1 MATPLTSPPDIEY
14 LGGTVAREQVGLGR
28 DALRRLRRNKLAL
41 VAGVYLILLAVV
53 CVISLFWTPYK
64 PNAIGTCQT
73 YELPSA
79 SHPLG
84 CDDLGRDSL
93 SRLMVGSQI
102 SLAVGLATA
111 FIVLLVGV
119 VVGLVAGFFRGVI
132 DAVVSLIINVF
143 YGIPT
148 FLVALA
154 LYVLLGPGL
163 INIIVAISTTVW
175 MDMARLTRGQAM
187 SIREREFVEAAR
199 AGGARAGKLLFG
211 HILPNAL
218 GPIIVQAT
226 FVIPIAILTAAFFTF
241 LGFGVPPPTA
251 DWGGMA
257 NEGLPSLQGGFDP
270 YILLWPAVALSL
282 TLLAF
287 NFFGDG
293 LRDAFDPRQRR

>member
-41 VAGVYLILLAVV
+41 VAGVYLVLLAVV

-111 FIVLLVGV
+111 FIVLVVGV

-163 INIIVAISTTVW
+163 INIIAAISTPVW
-175 MDMARLTRGQAM
+175 MDMARLKRDQAM
-187 SIREREFVEAAR
+187 GIPGLVVVAAPR
-199 AGGARAGKLLFG
+199 RGGPVTGCQD
-211 HILPNAL
+211 
-218 GPIIVQAT
+218 V
-226 FVIPIAILTAAFFTF
+226 
-241 LGFGVPPPTA
+241 
-251 DWGGMA
+251 
-257 NEGLPSLQGGFDP
+257 
-270 YILLWPAVALSL
+270 
-282 TLLAF
+282 
-287 NFFGDG
+287 
-293 LRDAFDPRQRR
+293 